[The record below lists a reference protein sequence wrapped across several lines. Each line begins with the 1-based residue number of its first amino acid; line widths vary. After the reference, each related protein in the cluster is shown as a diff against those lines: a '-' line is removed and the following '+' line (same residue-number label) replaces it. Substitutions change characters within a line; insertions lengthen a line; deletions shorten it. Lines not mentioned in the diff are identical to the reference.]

1 MAAAAAS
8 RAAEGEEPQVAVIG
22 AGVAGL
28 ATCQALRARG
38 IEFDCF
44 EAADDVGG
52 LWHFDGSAAPTP
64 AYRSVHT
71 ISSRRNFG
79 FQRFP
84 MPEHYPDFPGQRQV
98 LAYLR
103 DYAERFDLRRSIR
116 FGARVRS
123 AERLPGG
130 GWWVEAE
137 GCERARYDVLLAAS
151 GHLTEPV
158 CPDFPGT
165 FEGEEIHARDYMDP
179 TEPLDLRGRRVLVVG
194 IGNTA
199 VDIASELSRTG
210 VAESVILSTR
220 SSAWVV
226 PKYAAF
232 GVPSDRL
239 FRLLMPA
246 LPLRPQLL
254 LAGRLLRL
262 LSGGP
267 TRFGLP
273 APNHG
278 FLEAH
283 PTLSSDLLLRLG
295 HGDILARPNVA
306 ALRGD
311 RVLFADGA
319 EERIDA
325 IVYATGYRAAL
336 PYLDPELFAPVDGN
350 LPLYL
355 RIFKPGTEDLAFIGF
370 AEGVPSQPVFD
381 ELQAELVAM
390 WLAGEWAPPQPFEM
404 EREIA
409 ADLSRFCHYRKEHL
423 VPVYEHELRRKAIPA
438 GRRRAL
444 ADCARSPLAPSTHSP
459 AAV

>member
-1 MAAAAAS
+1 M
-8 RAAEGEEPQVAVIG
+8 IG

-52 LWHFDGSAAPTP
+52 LWHFDGSEAPTP

-71 ISSRRNFG
+71 ISSRRTFG
-79 FQRFP
+79 FRCFP
-84 MPEHYPDFPGQRQV
+84 MPGDYPDFPDQRQV
-98 LAYLR
+98 MAYLR
-103 DYAERFDLRRSIR
+103 HYADYFDLRRSIG
-116 FGARVRS
+116 FGARVTS

-130 GWWVEAE
+130 GWRIEAE
-137 GCERARYDVLLAAS
+137 GKEPRCYDVLLAAS

-158 CPDFPGT
+158 YPHFPGS
-165 FEGEEIHARDYMDP
+165 FDGVAIHARDYIDP
-179 TEPLDLRGRRVLVVG
+179 MEPLDFRGRRVLVVG

-199 VDIASELSRTG
+199 VDVASELSR

-226 PKYAAF
+226 PKYTV
-232 GVPSDRL
+232 GMPSDRI

-254 LAGRLLRL
+254 VAGKVLRL
-262 LSGGP
+262 LSGAP
-267 TRFGLP
+267 TRYGLP
-273 APNHG
+273 APSHR
-278 FLEAH
+278 FLEHH
-283 PTLSSDLLLRLG
+283 PTLSSELLLRLG

-306 ALRGD
+306 ELCGD
-311 RVLFADGA
+311 RVRFTDGS

-325 IVYATGYRAAL
+325 LVYATGYRTAL
-336 PYLDPELFAPVDGN
+336 PYLDPAIFAPVDGN

-381 ELQAELVAM
+381 ELQAEVVAM
-390 WLAGEWAPPQPFEM
+390 WLAGEWAPPPPGEM

-409 ADLSRFCHYRKEHL
+409 ADQRRFSNYRKEHI
-423 VPVYEHELRRKAIPA
+423 VPVYERELRHKAIPA
-438 GRRRAL
+438 GRTRA
-444 ADCARSPLAPSTHSP
+444 ATG
-459 AAV
+459 

>member
-1 MAAAAAS
+1 
-8 RAAEGEEPQVAVIG
+8 VAVIG

-28 ATCQALRARG
+28 ATCWALRQRG
-38 IEFDCF
+38 IEFCCY

-71 ISSRRNFG
+71 ISSRRSFG
-79 FQRFP
+79 FRRFP
-84 MPEHYPDFPGQRQV
+84 MPEHYPDFPGRRQV

-116 FGARVRS
+116 FGARVTS
-123 AERLPGG
+123 AERLSGG
-130 GWWVEAE
+130 GWRIEAE
-137 GCERARYDVLLAAS
+137 GCEPGRYDVLLAAS

-158 CPDFPGT
+158 YPDFPGA
-165 FEGEEIHARDYMDP
+165 FDGEAIHARDYIDP
-179 TEPLDLRGRRVLVVG
+179 TEPLDLRGRRVLVDG

-210 VAESVILSTR
+210 VAGSVILSTR
-220 SSAWVV
+220 SGAWVV
-226 PKYAAF
+226 PKYTF
-232 GVPSDRL
+232 GVPSDRI

-254 LAGRLLRL
+254 VAGRALRL

-267 TRFGLP
+267 ARYDLP
-273 APNHG
+273 APNHR
-278 FLEAH
+278 FLEHH

-295 HGDILARPNVA
+295 HGAILARPNVA
-306 ALRGD
+306 ELRGD
-311 RVLFADGA
+311 RALFADGS

-336 PYLDPELFAPVDGN
+336 PYLDPEFFAPIDGN

-355 RIFKPGTEDLAFIGF
+355 RIFKPGAEDLAFIGF

-390 WLAGEWAPPQPFEM
+390 WLTGEWAPPKPAEM

-409 ADLSRFCHYRKEHL
+409 ADQRRFSHYRKEHL
-423 VPVYEHELRRKAIPA
+423 VPIYERELRRKAIPA
-438 GRRRAL
+438 GRRRAR
-444 ADCARSPLAPSTHSP
+444 DARSQLAAPLSGPRDPACGGNSPPDHSQIATP
-459 AAV
+459 

>member
-1 MAAAAAS
+1 MESPKS
-8 RAAEGEEPQVAVIG
+8 RACVIG
-22 AGVAGL
+22 AGIAGL
-28 ATCQALRARG
+28 AACQALRARG
-38 IEFDCF
+38 IEFQCF
-44 EAADDVGG
+44 EAGDDVGG
-52 LWHFDGSAAPTP
+52 LWHFEGSTAPTP

-71 ISSRRNFG
+71 ISSRRTFG
-79 FQRFP
+79 FRRFP
-84 MPEHYPDFPGQRQV
+84 MPDDYPDFPGQRLV
-98 LAYLR
+98 MAYLR
-103 DYAERFDLRRSIR
+103 DYAEHFDLRRSIR
-116 FGARVRS
+116 FGARVTS

-130 GWWVEAE
+130 GWRVQAE
-137 GCERARYDVLLAAS
+137 GCEPAGFDVLLSAS

-158 CPDFPGT
+158 YPDFPGA
-165 FEGEEIHARDYMDP
+165 FEGETIHARDYMDP
-179 TEPLDLRGRRVLVVG
+179 TDPLDLRGKRVLVVG

-226 PKYAAF
+226 PKYTF
-232 GVPSDRL
+232 GVPSDRV

-246 LPLRPQLL
+246 LPLRPQLFV
-254 LAGRLLRL
+254 AGRLLRL

-267 TRFGLP
+267 ARFGLP

-295 HGDILARPNVA
+295 HGAILARPDVA

-311 RVLFADGA
+311 RVRFTDGS
-319 EERIDA
+319 EEQIDA
-325 IVYATGYRAAL
+325 IVYATGYRAAVPFL
-336 PYLDPELFAPVDGN
+336 APEIFAPVDGN

-355 RIFKPGTEDLAFIGF
+355 RTFKPGVDDLAFIGF

-390 WLAGEWAPPQPFEM
+390 WLSGEWTPPQPFEM

-409 ADLSRFCHYRKEHL
+409 TDQRRFSHYRKEHL
-423 VPVYEHELRRKAIPA
+423 VPVYERELRHEAIPA
-438 GRRRAL
+438 GRRRA
-444 ADCARSPLAPSTHSP
+444 ARPRGVSRGA
-459 AAV
+459 